1 MPKFIFIS
9 FAFHIALMILFKLDI
24 IEIDKNKEKII
35 KVGILEDKKTTNP
48 KKSIAQK
55 KEKKEK
61 RILAKEKKSKAKTK
75 KKINETKKEIKKIIK
90 KNNKNKQFDDLLKNL
105 ADEKL
110 EKDKDN
116 FDKKIIDLSKKQLID
131 NVITNKGE
139 LIAIEKIIIE
149 QIDQNWSRPPG
160 IKISKD
166 LEIKIIIFLDINGQ
180 LINVVVHKKTLNEIK
195 NNSSLQPYLDS
206 SLRAVKK
213 ASPFEGLRKDRYN
226 IWKEIII
233 NFKPVEAR

>member
-1 MPKFIFIS
+1 
-9 FAFHIALMILFKLDI
+9 MILFKLDI

-35 KVGILEDKKTTNP
+35 KVGILEDKNTTNQ
-48 KKSIAQK
+48 KKSITQK

-110 EKDKDN
+110 EQNDDN
-116 FDKKIIDLSKKQLID
+116 FDKKIIDLSKKKLID
-131 NVITNKGE
+131 NVLTKKSE
-139 LIAIEKIIIE
+139 LVAIEKIIIE

-166 LEIKIIIFLDINGQ
+166 LDKLF
-180 LINVVVHKKTLNEIK
+180 
-195 NNSSLQPYLDS
+195 
-206 SLRAVKK
+206 
-213 ASPFEGLRKDRYN
+213 
-226 IWKEIII
+226 
-233 NFKPVEAR
+233 